1 MCAQYVRTYT
11 DLTVEI
17 TILLSLN
24 SRNFQIPYTQSF
36 SINRVYAEWGKDINK
51 EQMEG
56 IVLEKLQMIENDPES
71 NNDKIRE
78 LWDDIQILAFM
89 EDSEDKVKAKH
100 ANLLLKNHI
109 GDQKSNTLLK
119 IIDKIANNEIQPQ
132 PKTVKMPP
140 SWINEKKERKFDAA
154 ILTPPDYNI

>member
-1 MCAQYVRTYT
+1 MF
-11 DLTVEI
+11 VEI
-17 TILLSLN
+17 TILRSPN
-24 SRNFQIPYTQSF
+24 SRNFQIPYTQYF

-89 EDSEDKVKAKH
+89 EDSADKVKAKH

-154 ILTPPDYNI
+154 ILTPPDYI